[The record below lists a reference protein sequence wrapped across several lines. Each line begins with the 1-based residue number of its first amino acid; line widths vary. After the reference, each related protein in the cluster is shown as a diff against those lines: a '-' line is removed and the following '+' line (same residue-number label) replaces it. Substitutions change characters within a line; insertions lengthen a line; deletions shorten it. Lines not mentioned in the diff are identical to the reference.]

1 MALSFPSFRP
11 QRKPRPQRNGQR
23 SAQAGQSGQSI
34 APDRNR
40 QRKHQS
46 PMPFRHSDASS
57 RGGTRRS
64 GRLPNPQP
72 RAWFWQLP
80 APSAKPRLTSLQI
93 RYRMVMVW
101 GILLLGMLLLVLNL
115 FRIQVFQASI
125 LKERAKAQQM
135 IYLNAKVPRRAV
147 VDRAGTVLA
156 IDRPVYT
163 LYAHP
168 IMFQGE
174 KDSFE
179 IAKTLAPIINLRPEE
194 ILYQFTQGDS
204 GLRVVDGLTEDLA
217 RRVTDLQIDGLEL
230 VQEQQ
235 RLYPQQDLFANIVGY
250 VNVDRQ
256 GQSGVEYSLE
266 QQLREPIAEM
276 ALSRTGDG
284 SILPIGLPQDFLQ
297 QQRDDLSLQLTL
309 DSRLQRATRL
319 ALKQQVDRFSAKRG
333 VVIVMDVHTGAI
345 LSMVSEPSYD
355 PNRYYEANLEQ
366 LRNWVLTDVYEPGS
380 TFKPINVAIAMQAG
394 SIQAEDTFFDEG
406 AIEIGGWPI
415 QNSDFDSN
423 GGRGML
429 SVAEILQYSSNVGMV
444 RIMQTLQ
451 PGVYYGWLSR
461 LDLDQKTGIDL
472 PAEAGGQMKSY
483 QQFTNAVI
491 EPATTA
497 FGQGFSLTPIK
508 LIQLHSMLA
517 NGGKMV
523 TPHVVRGLVDPNGEL
538 TWQPSR
544 PEPQQIFSPEV
555 TQSVLEMM
563 EQVVV
568 DGTGEP
574 AQIAGYRIGGK
585 TGTAQKA
592 GTDGGYTSARITS
605 FVSLFPVDAPRYA
618 VLAVVDEPQ
627 GDDAYGSTVAAP
639 IVKAVMEALIT
650 VDHIPP
656 SQPIDAEEGESAQDR
671 RSVPGNYVPRRS
683 TRRNGTD
690 DEQIYDVPDV
700 DPAFAD

>member
-23 SAQAGQSGQSI
+23 STHTAKSV
-34 APDRNR
+34 PPERNH
-40 QRKHQS
+40 QRKHQPS
-46 PMPFRHSDASS
+46 MPFHRQDTPS
-57 RGGTRRS
+57 RRGTRRS
-64 GRLPNPQP
+64 GSLPKLRPWAARL
-72 RAWFWQLP
+72 WQLP
-80 APSAKPRLTSLQI
+80 APTAKPRLTPLQI
-93 RYRMVMVW
+93 RYRMVIVW
-101 GILLLGMLLLVLNL
+101 GILLLGMLMLMLNL

-135 IYLNAKVPRRAV
+135 IYLNAKVPRRAI
-147 VDRAGTVLA
+147 VDRVGTVLA

-168 IMFQGE
+168 VMFQ
-174 KDSFE
+174 KDGFE
-179 IAKTLAPIINLRPEE
+179 IAKTLAPIVNLRPEE
-194 ILYQFTQGDS
+194 ILYQFTQGES

-217 RRVTDLQIDGLEL
+217 RRVTDLQLDGLEL

-266 QQLREPIAEM
+266 QQLREPISEM
-276 ALSRTGDG
+276 ALIRTGDG
-284 SILPIGLPQDFLQ
+284 SVLPIGLPQDFLQ
-297 QQRDDLSLQLTL
+297 QQRDDLNLQLTL

-394 SIQAEDTFFDEG
+394 SIGPDDTFFDEG

-523 TPHVVRGLVDPNGEL
+523 TPHVVSGLVDPNGEL
-538 TWQPSR
+538 KWQPPR
-544 PEPQQIFSPEV
+544 PEPEQIFSPEV
-555 TQSVLEMM
+555 SQSVLEMM
-563 EQVVV
+563 EQVVLE
-568 DGTGEP
+568 GTGEP
-574 AQIAGYRIGGK
+574 AQISGYRIGGK

-592 GTDGGYTSARITS
+592 GPDGGYTSARITS

-639 IVKAVMEALIT
+639 VVKAVMEALIT
-650 VDHIPP
+650 VDHVPP
-656 SQPIDAEEGESAQDR
+656 SQPIDAEESETTQDR

-683 TRRNGTD
+683 TRRNGTG